1 MDNNNNESQVKTVS
15 EIFGCSHDEAKEMLV
30 KCEWDINR
38 VLDKCAN
45 ESGMEIESSST
56 SRDSSEATGDG
67 ISSVLKRK
75 KHAEEPEV
83 VIIDE
88 NEKKRAKEDFEEEA
102 FLGPTTEPCPAC
114 SAPNFLPDKG
124 LARYTCVECGADTC
138 RLCYMQAHGEGQEC
152 VKEGYKKVTVLPS
165 KNFDAENDL
174 DRDFRIAEGQFLRMM
189 SKRKN
194 YEIKSIE
201 IVKNDELEKKFNAKK
216 REFKELGIDDKP
228 LLIFHGTLV
237 ENIEAIL
244 RHNFDLRKVSNG
256 RSFGD
261 GVYFSEKPE
270 VSVRYT
276 RDWKP
281 MSSLILCLVLKGI
294 NSKEVTSPATFVNTE
309 ETSNGAWA
317 IVVPNTDQILPK
329 YVINFK
335 EVVERSNFSQSI
347 RPRFGGLSGIG
358 HVNTNHFLP
367 AGTSAPSSCKYKE
380 KMKKIV
386 SALFSQQDHV
396 IPPPTPVQAPAQAS
410 PAPSSYKEWKMQKK
424 VSALFSQQS
433 QAVPPPTLVQAP
445 AQASPTPSTS
455 QASPAPADPHQLVQQ
470 FPTLMQDLLKLQKML
485 QSPLLQQAMNMTLS
499 TQDPQANTE
508 PPVQKETANE
518 DMDITDDD
526 AMGLPSGFSVGHMEK
541 QIKENK
547 QTFYCQICLV
557 ELPSLDSMKSHV
569 AGLKHQKKEM
579 TVKKDRDTGSAG
591 TDPCIDGSADET
603 LVATRERELR
613 EDAIGGVV
621 LDNDEGSA
629 NTGTDNDDCVGRDFL
644 VEIGGVW
651 LSSRIKEEKEGN

>member
-358 HVNTNHFLP
+358 HVNNIRFLP
-367 AGTSAPSSCKYKE
+367 AGT
-380 KMKKIV
+380 
-386 SALFSQQDHV
+386 
-396 IPPPTPVQAPAQAS
+396 
-410 PAPSSYKEWKMQKK
+410 
-424 VSALFSQQS
+424 SALFSQQS